1 MENKVGRDGGR
12 FSCRWMMVLATR
24 LSWAVDSLTVSEH
37 GLSGEHQA
45 LPMARQSQHV
55 ECLANTP

>member
-1 MENKVGRDGGR
+1 MENKVRRDGGL

-24 LSWAVDSLTVSEH
+24 LNWAVDSLTVSEH

-45 LPMARQSQHV
+45 LLWLGRVSM
-55 ECLANTP
+55 